1 MASRGRPKQ
10 YHEERVVTAVRL
22 PKELVRD
29 LKITALV
36 KDLTMND
43 LLVRAATE
51 YLDRE
56 GARVVERQEQVQ

>member
-1 MASRGRPKQ
+1 MANRGRPRK
-10 YHEERVVTAVRL
+10 YTEERVVTAMRL

-36 KDLTMND
+36 KDTTVND
-43 LLVRAATE
+43 IVIRAARD

-56 GARVVERQEQVQ
+56 GATVVAKEG